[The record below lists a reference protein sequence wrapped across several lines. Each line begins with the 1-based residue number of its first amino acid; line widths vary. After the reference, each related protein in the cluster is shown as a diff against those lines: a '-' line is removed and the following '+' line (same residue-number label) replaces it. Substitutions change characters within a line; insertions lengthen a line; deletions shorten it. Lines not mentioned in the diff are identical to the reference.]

1 MLLRDL
7 DFFILL
13 AETRSFRQA
22 AAKTGVTQPAITKGI
37 HRLEDELG
45 LALFERTRT
54 GADLTEAGSAF
65 LRRARQLQKELGE
78 ALREAAD
85 LRSRSEGL
93 LRVGI
98 APSLLVRFFREPC
111 KVVMAQRPAA
121 RFELKVALSD
131 ELFAGLAGG
140 ELDMVLSSIP
150 QTPDPAFRV
159 QPIGHMPLAVV
170 AGKGHPL
177 LEVRSLNL
185 EQLCAYKWIL
195 PRRGVVVRDWLDRVF
210 TSRGLPAP
218 LVRVDMDTQT
228 DALIPI
234 VAGTDLLSIANG
246 MSDAELLAVGLEA
259 IPLPELN
266 WVRPVGALFRA
277 NAVISP
283 LAQRFVEVLVSS
295 ASSSMRAG

>member
-1 MLLRDL
+1 M
-7 DFFILL
+7 
-13 AETRSFRQA
+13 
-22 AAKTGVTQPAITKGI
+22 TQPAITKGI
-37 HRLEDELG
+37 RRLEDELG

-54 GADLTEAGSAF
+54 GAELTEAGSAF

-121 RFELKVALSD
+121 RFELKIALSD
-131 ELFAGLAGG
+131 ELVAGLAHG

-150 QTPDPAFRV
+150 QPPDPALRV
-159 QPIGHMPLAVV
+159 QPLGHMPVAVV

-177 LEVRSLNL
+177 LGVPSLNL

-195 PRRGVVVRDWLDRVF
+195 PRQGVIVRDWLDRVF

-218 LVRVDMDTQT
+218 VVRVDMDTQT

-234 VAGTDLLSIANG
+234 AAGTDLLSIANG

-266 WVRPVGALFRA
+266 WLRPVGALFRA

-295 ASSSMRAG
+295 AASSNSRCALG